1 MSRRNILVKDWEM
14 IMLKGKIA
22 EHNTT
27 KKWSHKSP
35 TTDRNWS
42 TDLSWKKCTLLID
55 NLRTA
60 IPKICESINR
70 GLRSKTKQS
79 AAAGH
84 LPKEP
89 NMNGLTKT
97 SHGQKACG
105 VSVKNNKL
113 SSTCSPCTQV
123 LWSGVPNN
131 TQQTPVMQQDWKNS
145 HEKTKTQGGHRLH
158 YKISLEIL
166 WSTPSSL
173 GTEGGFQHNKRMQC
187 HRWKIA
193 TLQIFKTLILHSFI
207 HLQKQAINHDAKD
220 KDNIDKETKVQ
231 GDVRCIKRKKS
242 WTDSCHPH
250 QTRKWSWRGK
260 DWKRQA
266 ACEWSADEEFMK
278 LTVSHQELEE
288 VGKLKVLKQL
298 LGKVLNVKF
307 NDVVTIV
314 RCRKTG
320 RGAGVLSCTQEE
332 TRRKVERIALIK
344 EDRKKRKMQEWFVQS
359 GEKQEVSFEWF
370 VLQLDPMKE
379 NSSLWPPDVQILH
392 EKIN

>member
-1 MSRRNILVKDWEM
+1 MDKKPVEWAWKTTNYHQHVHHAHKCCDLARQTTPSRHQSCTKTGKTHTTRPKPKEDIVCIIKFLWKFCGQHLHPWE
-14 IMLKGKIA
+14 LR
-22 EHNTT
+22 EVVNTT
-27 KKWSHKSP
+27 NTCSVIDEKLQLCKSSKLWSFIHSFICKS
-35 TTDRNWS
+35 
-42 TDLSWKKCTLLID
+42 
-55 NLRTA
+55 
-60 IPKICESINR
+60 
-70 GLRSKTKQS
+70 KQS
-79 AAAGH
+79 T
-84 LPKEP
+84 
-89 NMNGLTKT
+89 M
-97 SHGQKACG
+97 
-105 VSVKNNKL
+105 
-113 SSTCSPCTQV
+113 
-123 LWSGVPNN
+123 
-131 TQQTPVMQQDWKNS
+131 TP
-145 HEKTKTQGGHRLH
+145 KTKT
-158 YKISLEIL
+158 
-166 WSTPSSL
+166 
-173 GTEGGFQHNKRMQC
+173 
-187 HRWKIA
+187 
-193 TLQIFKTLILHSFI
+193 TLTRRQRSKER
-207 HLQKQAINHDAKD
+207 QDASK
-220 KDNIDKETKVQ
+220 
-231 GDVRCIKRKKS
+231 GRKS

-288 VGKLKVLKQL
+288 GGKLKVLKQL
-298 LGKVLNVKF
+298 QGKVVNVKF

-392 EKIN
+392 KKINKFECFISF